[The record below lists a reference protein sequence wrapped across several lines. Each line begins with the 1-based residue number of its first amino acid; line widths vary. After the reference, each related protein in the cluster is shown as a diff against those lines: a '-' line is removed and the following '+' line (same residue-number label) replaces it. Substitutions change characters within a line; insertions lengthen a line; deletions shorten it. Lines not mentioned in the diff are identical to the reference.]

1 MTIENTLKE
10 RGARYGDFAEHARI
24 TQTIKTTMRQTEGW
38 SRLSFA
44 QREAAEMIAHK
55 LGRILAGDPDW
66 HDSWH
71 DIEGYARLVSQ
82 GLEHKGKLQKE
93 RSF

>member
-1 MTIENTLKE
+1 MTIENTLNE
-10 RGARYGDFAEHARI
+10 RGARYGDFSDHACI
-24 TQTIKTTMRQTEGW
+24 TQTLKIAMRETKGW
-38 SRLSFA
+38 TRLSFA

-82 GLEHKGKLQKE
+82 ELGDGNGL
-93 RSF
+93 